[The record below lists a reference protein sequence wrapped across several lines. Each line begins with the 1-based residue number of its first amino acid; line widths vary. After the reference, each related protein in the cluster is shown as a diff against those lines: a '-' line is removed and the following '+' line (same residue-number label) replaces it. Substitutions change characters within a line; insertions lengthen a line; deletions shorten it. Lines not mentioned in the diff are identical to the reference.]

1 MVYLPQILVCC
12 VLLIAST
19 TQAHKQYFSATYLAK
34 YADLASNCKLTSDKS
49 IECKYKSAYQRL
61 LSVKVYPKQK
71 LPTDVVAEVKIGIN
85 PKYANK
91 MDTDFYALL
100 SDGKQA
106 IGYSVHDRSNYK
118 KLEPCF
124 HVEGKP
130 GYALKNIVR
139 HNNGPLVD
147 VANPVPQEFD
157 FLFSTKQ
164 KWSGCVTATAYEGS
178 YTTSDHYDAKLKP
191 SEGLTLDIYADDDNG
206 EIYNFRYIT
215 VDIEK
220 EY

>member
-1 MVYLPQILVCC
+1 M
-12 VLLIAST
+12 
-19 TQAHKQYFSATYLAK
+19 
-34 YADLASNCKLTSDKS
+34 TSDKS
-49 IECKYKSAYQRL
+49 IECNYKSDFQCL
-61 LSVKVYPKQK
+61 LSVNVYPKQK
-71 LPTDVVAEVKIGIN
+71 LPIDVLAQVKVGIN
-85 PKYANK
+85 PERANK
-91 MDTDFYALL
+91 MDTDFYTLL

-106 IGYSVHDRSNYK
+106 IGFSVHDRSNYK
-118 KLEPCF
+118 QLEPCF

-130 GYALKNIVR
+130 GYALKSIVR

-147 VANPVPQEFD
+147 TSNPVPQEFD

-164 KWSGCVTATAYEGS
+164 KWGGCVTATANEGR
-178 YTTSDHYDAKLKP
+178 YTTSDHYNAKLKA
-191 SEGLTLDIYADDDNG
+191 SDGLTLDIYSDNDKG